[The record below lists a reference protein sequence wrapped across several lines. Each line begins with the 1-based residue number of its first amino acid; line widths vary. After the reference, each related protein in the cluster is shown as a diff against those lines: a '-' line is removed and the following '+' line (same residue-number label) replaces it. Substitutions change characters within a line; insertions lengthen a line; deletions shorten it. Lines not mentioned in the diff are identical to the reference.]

1 MDGVGAEATAS
12 QPGSPVAAMDGAEL
26 ARRMVMASE
35 AAAQSAAL
43 AAEALRDL
51 KVNDNEG
58 KNLYKLLP
66 RPSNWEPKNRDEELS
81 SWRDWTW
88 SLEQYLSSIDPE
100 YGDEIE
106 ALRKNIT
113 VVQDMTVMTDK
124 EKKRCTFLYGL
135 LASLLKHRPLAMLK
149 QIPGNNGYEA
159 LRQMM
164 EAYEPMTRNRSM
176 GLLTCLLTW
185 PAFNQKSSYLA
196 QILKFEAAVSDYEKT
211 GNVLSEEI
219 RVAILMRS
227 VSGNLK
233 TWLQLRI
240 ADDSK
245 YSEIRDAIVMFE
257 RSTTKWSESMFLGA
271 EPKSEAV
278 PMEVDRVK
286 GDGKGKGKF
295 DAKGKGK
302 SFGKGGKN
310 DGKGGHWFQ
319 DSKGKSKGKGYSQH
333 AYDGKSKGKGKSK
346 NESKG
351 KGKQKGKCWTCG
363 GNHYERDC
371 WHKGKQVQQ
380 VVEEPQQQPASSSTQ
395 TPPTNPSSAQGSS
408 TVRRVYNNAHDDPL
422 VVHID
427 LQEKEEITINYVRAV
442 SCCEEFY
449 IGNDDDGEFETSE
462 HVDEFCLLEEPA
474 VASSSSTSLSSSH
487 PTVCCGSSHPM
498 VFGDLDGYEVED
510 TKLFCKM
517 DMGKA
522 LWRPTP
528 TLHPGF
534 CHLHVGGLQG
544 GQDHL
549 QVRGISSGEKV
560 SVVLDSGSD
569 ATVIPSCYAPA
580 GLHLGSGSPLWD
592 AQGSEIRTY
601 GCREVCIELEGV
613 SGERIMVK
621 DKGYISDKVSQPLL
635 SYGRLL
641 KRGWVISL
649 TGDNE
654 PQLCH
659 QQSGVSIPVKFKN
672 DSLVV
677 EGSIRRVFIRHVSAD
692 IPANW
697 KTLGTTW
704 RSTSMGYPICR
715 RKGGNYI
722 DPTGSYGIEE
732 WPYRT
737 TIALTETGW
746 EMIEFCE
753 DLRKMSKKNDEIESR
768 WKELITILTLDI
780 VPPETMGFLIAE
792 MEPSGQSSSSTAG
805 APGAAVGGGVEP
817 HGVAEGGD
825 VAMDGGQGAQEG
837 QQLVNPD
844 PQLPAIPPRQEP
856 QELDN
861 AVEIAGVRVLPS
873 SSIATL
879 KAACEYLQISKSGS
893 KAKLWSRISACI
905 DKQKLH
911 DAVQASAQM
920 KAEREREPVP
930 QALNVRPEDYSEV
943 LKHNLTHLPYQ
954 AWCPACVRGKARPDV
969 HKQDQQRGINREH
982 PTISFDLFYTGKR
995 TKESALSEVPAGEKE
1010 KTICLAVVDS
1020 FSRSVHA
1027 IPVYNK
1033 ADARLMAKEICRFIS
1048 YLGYSTLVLRCDQEP
1063 TMLRVQDVAVS
1074 ILKKMGCRVLVENPK
1089 IRDHASNSYVE
1100 GTVHRLRQMS
1110 TVLQSSLEE
1119 HLGLE
1124 VPVNHPMVSWS
1135 LTHSAWLMNRFVTY
1149 GNLTPFEVASGR
1161 PYQGKICEY
1170 GEPVLA
1176 WVYIAP
1182 GPKGGSRWEDGIF
1195 LGKTLSNDMFIIG
1208 MKNTIRLTRSVK
1220 RINLDWHEKAH
1231 LYTDLSVHSWM
1242 VEIKGNKLAPRVQK
1256 SLPEPVA
1263 DENYHTPD
1271 EAGSDPPTEDESK
1284 EPEETVSL
1292 SFPEGVPIQAF
1303 FRKEAPMTPAAVA
1316 PTPKPSPAPVSV
1328 VPVALRSGG
1337 EERVPQPRDDRP
1349 AVDEGGRESK
1359 RQRLSIQR
1367 VQEEDFHHVDE
1378 AMEYDF
1384 YMETEFESDNE
1395 VEYDEVNT
1403 YILEDD
1409 ENDLWYPNSEGEP
1422 EIPADEMVV
1431 LDQLADRHELKRL
1444 EKMGVIGRSESY
1456 EGEKGSPLS
1465 AKFVRT
1471 WRKKMRSK
1479 ELGLQW
1485 LRRSRLVAREF
1496 TFLEHRTDVFAP
1508 ASSSSCQ
1515 RIIPAIAMLGQH
1527 PNYVLGSLDIGDAYL
1542 MVPQSLVRK
1551 VKLIDGDLGGV
1562 AGDGAWLIH
1571 RCLPGQRDGARKW
1584 YDYFADV
1591 LEKNFGAVACKEQ
1604 PSIFKIEGK
1613 GFLLIHVDDVMFYMD
1628 QQFLEEE
1635 FLVRLRAQF
1644 KMAVSFVPRTG
1655 GCFEFLKKSFEIE
1668 KDYQK
1673 ITIHPETK
1681 HIKQI
1686 YETYSSYNT
1695 NKKPARL
1702 YTTPCTQQLY
1712 AKDHTEVLDPQRAS
1726 AYRSLVGAI
1735 LYISHDRADIQF
1747 AAKTLASTLQ
1757 SPTIH
1762 SWAMLGRV
1770 VGYLKSTE
1778 RYAMEMYQTKPG
1790 MSLFGRLG
1798 DGNPESDK
1806 LLLESFSDADWDA
1819 KCTSS
1824 GVHYIGGNMVYST
1837 SRTQKAISLS
1847 STESEWYAAISTTI
1861 DALYIRHILQFLF
1874 GETPEQVLRVDNTA
1888 VIAISTKLG
1897 TARLKHIEGKLLW
1910 LQTKVANQVLSL
1922 KAVRTHFNVADVGT
1936 KGLARTKHVVM
1947 CYMLGMVDGNVK
1959 VGEKEFE
1966 VLTKQQFV
1974 RRQQKAIIRHVLC
1987 SDSLFTS
1994 NDMMALTV
2002 LLATVTAGQ
2011 SARVA
2016 DGEDE
2021 SVALSTTWM
2030 VSFALLMFSILVVC
2044 VVAMMSGLP
2053 CRRGLPEGEGEPM
2066 IHESEIETN
2075 DYNSEDSGQEMSEV
2089 QHGDCEGEEP
2099 SGSGALR
2106 SEEGQ
2111 QRGGPELCVLPEMLG
2126 SEMEHREHR
2135 ARTIAENERK
2145 INIMIHTLIENYKNG
2160 DYEQYDQEGIMASIR
2175 HMRMMKLGNG
2185 CGGHYFVRELLLK
2198 LRSDSL
2204 ESREVVKELEEKY
2217 PVEKMTFE
2225 EECDYWNIHTSSE
2238 EEESE
2243 RSSERNE
2250 RYRGIPMEEASDP
2263 DKWLEVN
2270 RYVDEEMSGSS
2281 GYTSYEEE
2289 TYSENEVPRGDGRE
2303 AREGSAEVV
2312 RGGQPELPVV
2322 MRPPDRPPDDANANV
2337 WRDYNRRMGEW
2348 NEVQLDDI
2356 AASLRRMHRRAIELD
2371 RDGWYDEADRLR
2383 DEIER
2388 IRERL

>member
-1 MDGVGAEATAS
+1 MEGTEAGASPTGS
-12 QPGSPVAAMDGAEL
+12 QSAALDGAEL
-26 ARRMVMASE
+26 ARRMVVASE

-43 AAEALRDL
+43 AAEALKDL
-51 KVNDNEG
+51 KKDDGEG

-106 ALRKNIT
+106 TLRKNIT
-113 VVQDMTVMTDK
+113 TVQDMSVMTDK

-135 LASLLKHRPLAMLK
+135 LASLLRNRPLAMLK

-159 LRQMM
+159 FRQTM
-164 EAYEPMTRNRSM
+164 EAYEPVTRNRSM

-257 RSTTKWSESMFLGA
+257 RSTTKWSESMFLGT

-295 DAKGKGK
+295 DSKGKGK
-302 SFGKGGKN
+302 SFGKNDKGHGKT
-310 DGKGGHWFQ
+310 GQWFQ
-319 DSKGKSKGKGYSQH
+319 DSKGKSKGKGYSQ
-333 AYDGKSKGKGKSK
+333 YGQDGKSKGKGKGK
-346 NESKG
+346 QDSKG

-371 WHKGKQVQQ
+371 WHKSKQVQQ
-380 VVEEPQQQPASSSTQ
+380 VVETPQESASSSTQ
-395 TPPTNPSSAQGSS
+395 PPASNSNGAQSNA
-408 TVRRVYNNAHDDPL
+408 TVRRVHYTDAPDALN
-422 VVHID
+422 VVHVD
-427 LQEKEEITINYVRAV
+427 LQDEEEDVIVINYVRMV
-442 SCCEEFY
+442 SLCEEFY
-449 IGNDDDGEFETSE
+449 IGNDDDGVFETSE
-462 HVDEFCLLEEPA
+462 HVDEFCLLEEPCLP
-474 VASSSSTSLSSSH
+474 VSSMSLTTTSSID
-487 PTVCCGSSHPM
+487 V
-498 VFGDLDGYEVED
+498 VDVDLYEFAEV
-510 TKLFCKM
+510 KHICKM
-517 DMGKA
+517 NLGGTF
-522 LWRPTP
+522 WSPTTNLRHKRRRVP
-528 TLHPGF
+528 EHGLHP
-534 CHLHVGGLQG
+534 

-549 QVRGISSGEKV
+549 HVRGVSSGEKV
-560 SVVLDSGSD
+560 TIVLDSGSD
-569 ATVIPSCYAPA
+569 ATVLPSSFAPI
-580 GLHLGSGSPLWD
+580 GLQLESGSKLWD
-592 AQGSEIRTY
+592 AQGSQIRTSGY
-601 GCREVCIELEGV
+601 KEVSIELERMC
-613 SGERIMVK
+613 GERIRVK
-621 DKGYISDKVSQPLL
+621 DRGYFSDKVSQPLL

-641 KRGWVISL
+641 KRGWVINL
-649 TGDNE
+649 NGNHE

-659 QQSGVSIPVKFKN
+659 QHSGVSVPVKFKN

-677 EGSIRRVFIRHVSAD
+677 EGSIRRVFVRHISAD
-692 IPANW
+692 IPAGW

-704 RSTSMGYPICR
+704 TNTSLGYPICR

-722 DPTGSYGIEE
+722 DPTSDFGIEE

-737 TIALTETGW
+737 TLALTETGW
-746 EMIEFCE
+746 EMIEFCG
-753 DLRKMSKKNDEIESR
+753 DLKKMGKKDEEIEKR
-768 WKELITILTLDI
+768 WKELITTLTLEMI
-780 VPPETMGFLIAE
+780 PPEKMGFLIAE
-792 MEPSGQSSSSTAG
+792 MEPSSQSSSSGAG
-805 APGAAVGGGVEP
+805 AQGALVGGGVEAP
-817 HGVAEGGD
+817 DVPAGGD
-825 VAMDGGQGAQEG
+825 VPMDGGQA
-837 QQLVNPD
+837 D
-844 PQLPAIPPRQEP
+844 PQLPVIPLRLEP
-856 QELDN
+856 QELDE
-861 AVEIAGVRVLPS
+861 AIEIAGVRILPTS
-873 SSIATL
+873 SNATL
-879 KAACEYLQISKSGS
+879 KAACVYLQISKSGS
-893 KAKLWSRISACI
+893 KSKLWARIAACI
-905 DKQKLH
+905 DKQKIH
-911 DAVQASAQM
+911 DAVQASEQM
-920 KAEREREPVP
+920 RSEREREPVQ
-930 QALNVRPEDYSEV
+930 QAVNVRPDDYNEV
-943 LKHNLTHLPYQ
+943 LKHNLTHLPYK
-954 AWCPACVRGKARPDV
+954 AWCPACVRGKGRPDV
-969 HKQDQQRGINREH
+969 HKQDDNRGTNREH

-995 TKESALSEVPAGEKE
+995 RAETASSAVPVGEKE
-1010 KTICLAVVDS
+1010 KTICMAVVDS
-1020 FSRSVHA
+1020 FSRAVHA

-1033 ADARLMAKEICRFIS
+1033 ADARLMAKEISRFINHF
-1048 YLGYSTLVLRCDQEP
+1048 GYSVLELRCDQEP
-1063 TMLRVQDVAVS
+1063 TMLRVQDLAVS
-1074 ILKKMGCRVLVENPK
+1074 ILKKMGCKVLVANPK

-1110 TVLQSSLEE
+1110 TVLLCALEE
-1119 HLGLE
+1119 RLGLE
-1124 VPVNHPMVSWS
+1124 VFVNHPLVSWS
-1135 LTHSAWLMNRFVTY
+1135 FTHSAWLMNRFITY

-1161 PYQGKICEY
+1161 PYQGKLCDFA
-1170 GEPVLA
+1170 EPVLA

-1195 LGKTLSNDMFIIG
+1195 LGKSLSNDMFIIG
-1208 MKNTIRLTRSVK
+1208 MKNTIRLTRSIK
-1220 RINLDWHEKAH
+1220 RINRDWSEKAQ
-1231 LYTDLSVHSWM
+1231 LYADFSVYSWM

-1263 DENYHTPD
+1263 DEEYDTPD
-1271 EAGSDPPTEDESK
+1271 EAGSDPPTEDETGA
-1284 EPEETVSL
+1284 PEETVSL

-1303 FRKEAPMTPAAVA
+1303 FRRESPMTPAAVA
-1316 PTPKPSPAPVSV
+1316 PTPRPTPAPGSV
-1328 VPVALRSGG
+1328 VPTAHQGG
-1337 EERVPQPRDDRP
+1337 GDDRMAQSREDRP
-1349 AVDEGGRESK
+1349 SLEDGGRESK

-1367 VQEEDFHHVDE
+1367 VQEEEFHHVDE
-1378 AMEYDF
+1378 SMEYGFDIEIDTDDDYEMEYDEDDN
-1384 YMETEFESDNE
+1384 YMP
-1395 VEYDEVNT
+1395 
-1403 YILEDD
+1403 EDD
-1409 ENDLWYPNSEGEP
+1409 ENNLWYPNSDGEP
-1422 EIPADEMVV
+1422 EVSSEEMVQ

-1456 EGEKGSPLS
+1456 DGEKGSPLS

-1471 WRKKMRSK
+1471 WRKKLRST
-1479 ELGLQW
+1479 ELGMQR

-1508 ASSSSCQ
+1508 ASSASCQ
-1515 RIIPAIAMLGQH
+1515 RLIPAIAMLGLH
-1527 PNYVLGSLDIGDAYL
+1527 PTYVLGSLDIGDAYL
-1542 MVPQSLVRK
+1542 MVPQTLVRE
-1551 VKLIDGDLGGV
+1551 VKLIDGDLCGV
-1562 AGDGAWLIH
+1562 AGDGAWVIH

-1584 YDYFADV
+1584 YDYFAEV
-1591 LEKNFGAVACKEQ
+1591 LNKNFNAVACQEQ
-1604 PSIFKIEGK
+1604 PSVFKIEGK
-1613 GFLLIHVDDVMFYMD
+1613 GFLLIHVDDVLFYLD
-1628 QQFLEEE
+1628 QKFLEDE
-1635 FLVRLRAQF
+1635 FLVKLRAQF
-1644 KMAVSFVPRTG
+1644 KMSVNFVPRTG

-1686 YETYSSYNT
+1686 YETYSSYNH

-1712 AKDHTEVLDPQRAS
+1712 AKDHTEELDPNSAS

-1757 SPTIH
+1757 SPTAH

-1778 RYAMEMYQTKPG
+1778 RYAMEMYHTRPG

-1798 DGNPESDK
+1798 DGTPETDRV
-1806 LLLESFSDADWDA
+1806 LLESFSDADWDA
-1819 KCTSS
+1819 KCTSA

-1874 GETPEQVLRVDNTA
+1874 GEPPQQVLRVDNTA

-1910 LQTKVANQVLSL
+1910 LQSKVANQVLSL
-1922 KAVRTHFNVADVGT
+1922 KSVRTHFNVADVGT

-1947 CYMLGMVDGNVK
+1947 CYMLGMVDGNLK

-1966 VLTKQQFV
+1966 ALTKQHFV
-1974 RRQQKAIIRHVLC
+1974 RRQQKAIVRHVLC

-2011 SARVA
+2011 SARVEA
-2016 DGEDE
+2016 MDE
-2021 SVALSTTWM
+2021 EPMALSPTWM
-2030 VSFALLMFSILVVC
+2030 VGVALAVFGFLLVC
-2044 VVAMMSGLP
+2044 VVAMMSSSS
-2053 CRRGLPEGEGEPM
+2053 RQVPEEEAAAPM

-2075 DYNSEDSGQEMSEV
+2075 DYNSETSEGMV
-2089 QHGDCEGEEP
+2089 SEEVRGEEVDEAP
-2099 SGSGALR
+2099 SGSGAR
-2106 SEEGQ
+2106 CEGEPLLAGEVQ
-2111 QRGGPELCVLPEMLG
+2111 VQGGREVFELPDRLG
-2126 SEMEHREHR
+2126 SDNEHREHR
-2135 ARTIAENERK
+2135 ARTIDENQRK
-2145 INIMIHTLIENYKNG
+2145 IEIMIKTLIENYKNG
-2160 DYEQYDQEGIMASIR
+2160 NYEHYNQEGIMASIR
-2175 HMRMMKLGNG
+2175 HMRMMNLGNG

-2198 LRSDSL
+2198 LQQDSM

-2217 PVEKMTFE
+2217 FVEEKTFQE
-2225 EECDYWNIHTSSE
+2225 EVDYWQDRGVVFSPCNSPHSAESE
-2238 EEESE
+2238 GE
-2243 RSSERNE
+2243 RSSERDR
-2250 RYRGIPMEEASDP
+2250 RYRHIPMCEASDP
-2263 DKWLEVN
+2263 ERWMELN
-2270 RYVDEEMSGSS
+2270 HYVDDDMDSSS
-2281 GYTSYEEE
+2281 GYSYENSYV
-2289 TYSENEVPRGDGRE
+2289 TDYTPGDDHTARGD
-2303 AREGSAEVV
+2303 SAEVE
-2312 RGGQPELPVV
+2312 RGGEPELPV
-2322 MRPPDRPPDDANANV
+2322 MDMPPERPPDDANANV
-2337 WRDYNRRMGEW
+2337 WRDYGRRMDAW
-2348 NEVQLDDI
+2348 NEVQLNAI
-2356 AASLRRMHRRAIELD
+2356 QASLCRMQRRAMELD
-2371 RDGWYDEADRLR
+2371 RNGHYEAADNLR
-2383 DEIER
+2383 SEIEG
-2388 IRERL
+2388 IRNYL